1 MSEAPT
7 FLQTINA
14 SSSPEVQMNENGL
27 TLEAW
32 ALFGKNPATSTGL
45 TWGYFGGRWGGTSVA
60 SGTVTLT
67 GAGSPTPTNYI
78 VAHRQTGAV
87 SVSTGT
93 TNWNDVATYARL
105 YKVPCTASAVIT
117 AQVED
122 HRAGPYGP
130 YVKPGIIWRQ
140 ATDNDTLVLT
150 DADNGVAM
158 NAATAKTITIPANAT
173 VAFPKGIS
181 ILLAGEGAGSVTIAA
196 AGGVTLR
203 VRANTS
209 PFLNQIA
216 GQYGIAVIVQRNID
230 EWILTGDIA

>member
-14 SSSPEVQMNENGL
+14 SASPEVQMNENAL

-45 TWGYFGGRWGGTSVA
+45 TWGYFGGRWGGTSIS

-67 GAGSPTPTNYI
+67 GEGSPTPTNHI

-93 TNWNDVATYARL
+93 TNWNDTSTYARL

-122 HRAGPYGP
+122 HRAGPFGP
-130 YVKPGIIWRQ
+130 YAKTGVIWRQ
-140 ATDNDTLVLT
+140 ATDSDTLVIT
-150 DADNGVAM
+150 DAENGVAM
-158 NAATAKTITIPANAT
+158 NAGTAKIITIPANAT
-173 VAFPKGIS
+173 VAFPKGTS
-181 ILLAGEGAGSVTIAA
+181 ILLTGEGAGSVTIAA

-203 VRANTS
+203 VRAIGS

-216 GQYGIAVIVQRNID
+216 GQYGVASIIKRDTD